1 MTVVGAAQR
10 SERAA
15 RAQFEAR
22 FESIGAVVPEQRLS
36 SEDLMAKVK
45 TRGRVSLEGLTGI
58 RERRVCGE
66 GEDSYT
72 LAVGAAQE
80 CLKYSSHS
88 AADLEMIVCTSISK
102 FKDGLNYVFEPALS
116 LYVRDAIGAR
126 SAIAFDVANA
136 CAGMLTGV
144 YIVADFIRRGVIS
157 RGMVVSGEYIT
168 SLSDNAIPKVKSV
181 LSRQLASLTV
191 GDCGAAVILERADP
205 GQGALTTSGFVTVAR
220 WSDLCIGGACQVA
233 PGGEMV
239 TNARKIHDAAIDA
252 TPKVLKRA
260 LDAWGVDY
268 NDIDFVIPH
277 QTSGRAIVAGAL
289 LMDRKFGGRAREVV
303 VNVGEYGNTASTSH
317 FLAMYRLLRE
327 GRFREGE
334 NVMLIA
340 LASGLVMGVVAFT
353 MDDMVE
359 RYG

>member
-1 MTVVGAAQR
+1 VGAGH
-10 SERAA
+10 RAEGA
-15 RAQFEAR
+15 TRAPFEAR

-36 SEDLMAKVK
+36 SDELMAKVK

-72 LAVGAAQE
+72 LAVDAARK
-80 CLKYSSHS
+80 CLKHS
-88 AADLEMIVCTSISK
+88 AHSAGDLEMIVCTSISR
-102 FKDGLNYVFEPALS
+102 FKDGLNHVFEPALS
-116 LYVRDAIGAR
+116 LYVRDAIGAEK
-126 SAIAFDVANA
+126 AIAFDVANA

-144 YIVADFIRRGVIS
+144 YIVSDFIRRGVIS

-168 SLSDNAIPKVKSV
+168 SLSENAIPKVKSV

-191 GDCGAAVILERADP
+191 GDCGAAVILERAAP

-220 WSDLCIGGACQVA
+220 WSDLCIGGASRDA

-239 TNARKIHDAAIDA
+239 TNARKIQDAAMDA
-252 TPKVLKRA
+252 TPKVLQRA

-268 NDIDFVIPH
+268 NDVDVVIPH
-277 QTSGRAIVAGAL
+277 QTSGRAIAAGEF
-289 LMDRKFGGRAREVV
+289 LMNRKFGGRARKVV

-317 FLAMYRLLRE
+317 FLAMYGLLRE

-353 MDDMVE
+353 MDDMVA